1 MQLSKPASLQ
11 LEFNVVREFLVKE
24 WYILFCQTVITPIL
38 DHTREILK
46 GILEVRI
53 L

>member
-1 MQLSKPASLQ
+1 MQLSEPASLE

-24 WYILFCQTVITPIL
+24 RYILFCQTVITPIL
-38 DHTREILK
+38 GHIRDVLK
-46 GILEVRI
+46 GILEVMI